1 MLEVLVE
8 DVGPSLLFGTAQVAR
23 NPRDGQS
30 APQSGAWGNTRQQP
44 QGGFG
49 QQEGWG
55 GTSQQSPQQ
64 PAQGGWGRRH
74 RPGRTTRRIC
84 RNPSR
89 TSNKPWTNSHHSDP
103 IFSPRHV
110 LTRVFWLSK
119 DKFKCAIHSTP
130 MTSRANAA
138 PAAAVL
144 PVTQLSPQK
153 WCTPSPS
160 GRNGP
165 AFVAHDGLDP
175 ALVLKSEQVLGLHQ
189 AGHLFAI
196 DPLGSGC
203 STVAMCGVVEFG
215 SDATSAPDAVFS
227 VENGLDLSG
236 HQSVI

>member
-165 AFVAHDGLDP
+165 DLQRVDT
-175 ALVLKSEQVLGLHQ
+175 LGRTKCRCMPITLY
-189 AGHLFAI
+189 AVC
-196 DPLGSGC
+196 DSNSSG
-203 STVAMCGVVEFG
+203 V
-215 SDATSAPDAVFS
+215 
-227 VENGLDLSG
+227 
-236 HQSVI
+236 

>member
-1 MLEVLVE
+1 MATPMAQNGGERGRNTPKGYECHYCWQAQSPVLSDEEGDNRTEIEVWVE
-8 DVGPSLLFGTAQVAR
+8 DVGTPLLCGTAEVAR

-110 LTRVFWLSK
+110 LTQVF
-119 DKFKCAIHSTP
+119 
-130 MTSRANAA
+130 
-138 PAAAVL
+138 
-144 PVTQLSPQK
+144 
-153 WCTPSPS
+153 
-160 GRNGP
+160 
-165 AFVAHDGLDP
+165 
-175 ALVLKSEQVLGLHQ
+175 
-189 AGHLFAI
+189 
-196 DPLGSGC
+196 
-203 STVAMCGVVEFG
+203 
-215 SDATSAPDAVFS
+215 
-227 VENGLDLSG
+227 
-236 HQSVI
+236 